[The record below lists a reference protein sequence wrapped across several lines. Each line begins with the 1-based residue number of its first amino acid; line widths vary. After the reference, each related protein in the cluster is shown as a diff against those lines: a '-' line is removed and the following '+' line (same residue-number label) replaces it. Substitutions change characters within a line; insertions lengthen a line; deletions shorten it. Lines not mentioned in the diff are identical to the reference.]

1 VVAVGRSVSETVE
14 LTVPYGDGELS
25 SSLPRVNL
33 AGVVGVGAG
42 AVAGPTPTS
51 DAG

>member
-1 VVAVGRSVSETVE
+1 MVAVGRSVGETVE

-25 SSLPRVNL
+25 FSLPPVNL

-42 AVAGPTPTS
+42 AAAGPAPTS